1 MKSTWFSQ
9 KHHHTFAKCLE
20 ETSFGSRSMWETFSD
35 FLNLAYLSLS
45 QAVCKFQTGEMN
57 AEKEKEFL
65 AIEARYK
72 YPAKFREAMAHLV
85 MGLDR
90 ERYDFLG
97 SVAGELELLSSW
109 NGQFFTPKAV
119 CDLMARMTMGEQLP
133 DPDRRLTICEPACGA
148 GAMAIAV
155 TNVLHEKGFMP
166 WNYWLTAV
174 DVDPKMFMATYI
186 QLTLCGVPANVIWGN
201 SLSLEEHRN
210 ETTLV
215 GVLHPYR
222 RSAVE
227 LLEDANRSTHNKQ
240 QKAAQAL
247 AQATATRE
255 ARITQNKG
263 QLDFDFAA

>member
-9 KHHHTFAKCLE
+9 KHHHTFASCLE
-20 ETSFGSRSMWETFSD
+20 ATSYGSLSMWETFSD

-65 AIEARYK
+65 SIEARYK

-97 SVAGELELLSSW
+97 CVASELELLSSW
-109 NGQFFTPKAV
+109 NGQFFTPKHV
-119 CDLMARMTMGEQLP
+119 CDLMARMTMGEQQP

-148 GAMAIAV
+148 GAMAIAT

-166 WNYWLTAV
+166 WHYWLTAV

-222 RSAVE
+222 RTAVE
-227 LLEDANRSTHNKQ
+227 RAEDAART
-240 QKAAQAL
+240 
-247 AQATATRE
+247 ATAELQKIAAAIAATTAERE
-255 ARITQNKG
+255 ARITANRG